1 MPGVKVTGV
10 QHVALVVTDVDRAV
24 RFYTEVLGCAVV
36 AERPDF
42 GLPGAWL
49 QAGDQQVHLAL
60 SPEAPADTLQHFALE
75 VDDLDGAVEQ
85 IRAAGWK
92 IDPLPLTPG
101 AGHQAFLRDP
111 SGNLIELNQPE

>member
-1 MPGVKVTGV
+1 MKLRGV
-10 QHVALVVTDVDRAV
+10 QHVALNVTDVEEAV
-24 RFYTEVLGCAVV
+24 RFYTDVLGCTVI

-42 GLPGAWL
+42 GLAGAWL
-49 QAGDQQVHLAL
+49 QAGEQQVHLAL
-60 SPEAPADTLQHFALE
+60 TADAPADSFQHFALE
-75 VDDLDGAVEQ
+75 VDDLEGAMDD

-92 IDPLPLTPG
+92 VDPVPLMPG

>member
-1 MPGVKVTGV
+1 MSPMKVTGV
-10 QHVALVVTDVDRAV
+10 QHVALVVTDVERAV

-60 SPEAPADTLQHFALE
+60 SPEAPVDTLQHFALE
-75 VDDLDGAVEQ
+75 VDDLQAAVEQ
-85 IRAAGWK
+85 VRAAGWK

-101 AGHQAFLRDP
+101 AGYQAFLRDP